1 MPKKAVPADMVEV
14 AVEMKEPKK
23 VEKMM
28 KEEKPKATGKKGGMT
43 AMSPEVKEKLKKL
56 IEKHG
61 LDKSQAAKAR
71 MAVMRG
77 ETPEKAVKMAK
88 A

>member
-1 MPKKAVPADMVEV
+1 MPKKSAADMVEV
-14 AVEMKEPKK
+14 AVEMKG
-23 VEKMM
+23 EKMM
-28 KEEKPKATGKKGGMT
+28 KEDKPKSTAKKGGMT
-43 AMSPEVKEKLKKL
+43 AMSAEVKEKLKKL

>member
-14 AVEMKEPKK
+14 AVEMKGKKEPMAKQ
-23 VEKMM
+23 EK
-28 KEEKPKATGKKGGMT
+28 KATGKKGGMT

-61 LDKSQAAKAR
+61 LDKSKAAKAR
-71 MAVMRG
+71 MACLRG
-77 ETPEKAVKMAK
+77 ETPEKAVKMAM

>member
-14 AVEMKEPKK
+14 AVDMKEPKK
-23 VEKMM
+23 AEKMM
-28 KEEKPKATGKKGGMT
+28 KEDKPKSKKGGMT

-61 LDKSQAAKAR
+61 LDKSQAAKLR
-71 MAVMRG
+71 MMVMRNVPIAQAIK
-77 ETPEKAVKMAK
+77 EVKG
-88 A
+88 

>member
-1 MPKKAVPADMVEV
+1 MPKHYDSDMVEV
-14 AVEMKEPKK
+14 AVEMKEKGKK
-23 VEKMM
+23 EPMM
-28 KEEKPKATGKKGGMT
+28 KGEKKAPAGKKGGMT
-43 AMSPEVKEKLKKL
+43 AMTPEVKEKLKKL

-61 LDKSQAAKAR
+61 LDKSKAAKAR
-71 MAVMRG
+71 MMVMRG